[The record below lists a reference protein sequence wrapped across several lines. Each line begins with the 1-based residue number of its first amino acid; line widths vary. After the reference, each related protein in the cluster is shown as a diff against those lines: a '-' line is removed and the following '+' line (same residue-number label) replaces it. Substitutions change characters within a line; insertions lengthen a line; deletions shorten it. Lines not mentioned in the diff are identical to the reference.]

1 MRPESVTWGSRIVS
15 LLQRFKNRRTVEQEL
30 DEEVRSYFEIL
41 IERSMARGLSREEAQ
56 REARVQ
62 FEGVEQVKQRV
73 REARV
78 GAPIDTTLQDI
89 HYAWTSLK
97 KSPGFTLF
105 AVLTIALGLGANAA
119 IFSMVDGVL
128 IKSNGY
134 SEPERIVQ
142 LWEKPPKYQRNAISG
157 ANYLDWSRQV
167 QSFEAM
173 AAETGG
179 AMSYTG
185 SGEPRSLKTGFVS
198 APYFKVFGVQAALG
212 RTFAS
217 GEDQP
222 GSQKLVVLTH
232 RIWMNVFGG
241 DAGIVGRSILL
252 NGEPYTVIGVLPGA
266 SEFDRRWNDVWVP
279 LVFPPNPARDY
290 HYLIAYARLKRGVS
304 LQQARAEMS
313 AIAGHIA
320 ELYPAIKKGWDATVD
335 RYLDNVVG
343 PNTRLSLKVLMWA
356 VVAILMIGCA
366 NLANLLMA
374 RGTLRGREIALRMA
388 LGARRGRVV
397 RMLLT
402 ESLLLAGCGAAVGL
416 VIGFGLLKWI
426 QSLLPPFYF
435 PPEANIAMDGRVL
448 LFLAAVTILTG
459 IAFGLAPAVQASQW
473 DAAQS
478 LKEGGRTNSA
488 SRRKAYARH
497 VFVAAQ
503 VATAFILLAGAGLL
517 LRSFQRLM
525 NVNVGF
531 ETEGVVGAGLP
542 LKMEKNPDAA
552 KLTLYVNQ
560 LLDEVRATPG
570 VQAAAVASA
579 LPLTGWGDGMPFYM
593 ADNRDKRLGSGFKI
607 VTPGYFP
614 ALRLRLVAG
623 RVLDERDTEN
633 SPPVV
638 VVNESFVRAY
648 LPGQNALGNRIL
660 VEKIAPSRHGL
671 GPMTSWEIV
680 GVVADEKGNG
690 LDQTEDVGAYASF
703 AQDPV
708 VVGLGLVAR
717 VHEDSG
723 KMIKSI
729 ERAVWRVDKNQVLD
743 NPMTMGRI
751 KAESVTYRRLPA
763 VLLGGFALLALLLAC
778 TGIYGVLSF
787 VTAGRTQE
795 LGVRAAL
802 GASRGDLVRLVVGG
816 GSIPV
821 LVGVALGLGG
831 AVGLTRFI
839 RSMLF
844 ATSPLDATN
853 LMTVAVLLL
862 VVALAAC
869 LVPAWRAARA
879 DPMSALRQ
887 E

>member
-1 MRPESVTWGSRIVS
+1 MALGRIMH
-15 LLQRFKNRRTVEQEL
+15 LFRRLWDRRAVEQEL
-30 DEEVRSYFEIL
+30 DEEVQSYFEVL
-41 IERSMARGLSREEAQ
+41 IERGISRGMSREEAQ

-62 FEGVEQVKQRV
+62 FESAEQVKQRV
-73 REARV
+73 REVRV
-78 GAPIDTTLQDI
+78 GASIDTTLQDI
-89 HYAWTSLK
+89 RYAWRSLK

-119 IFSMVDGVL
+119 IFSLVDGVL
-128 IKSNGY
+128 IKSSGY
-134 SEPERIVQ
+134 PEPERIVK
-142 LWEKPPKYQRNAISG
+142 LWEKPPKRQRNGIAA
-157 ANYLDWSRQV
+157 ANYLDWSRQN
-167 QSFEAM
+167 QSFDAM

-179 AMSYTG
+179 ALSYSG
-185 SGEPRSLKTGFVS
+185 GGEPRSLKTGFVS

-217 GEDQP
+217 DEDQP
-222 GSQKLVVLTH
+222 GSQKVVVLTH
-232 RIWMNVFGG
+232 RIWMNLFGG
-241 DAGIVGRSILL
+241 DPGTVGRSILL

-266 SEFDRRWNDVWVP
+266 GEFDRRWNDIWVP

-290 HYLIAYARLKRGVS
+290 HYLTAVARLKRGVS
-304 LQQARAEMS
+304 LQQAQAEMS

-320 ELYPAIKKGWDATVD
+320 ELYPAIKKDWGATVD
-335 RYLDNVVG
+335 RYLDGVVG
-343 PNTRLSLKVLMWA
+343 SQTRLSLKVLMWA

-374 RGTLRGREIALRMA
+374 RAALRGREIALRMA
-388 LGARRGRVV
+388 LGARRGRVI

-402 ESLLLAGCGAAVGL
+402 ESLLLAGCGATVGIAL
-416 VIGFGLLKWI
+416 GFGLLKWV

-459 IAFGLAPAVQASQW
+459 IAFGLAPSIQASRR
-473 DAAQS
+473 DTAQS
-478 LKEGGRTNSA
+478 LKEGGRASSA
-488 SRRKAYARH
+488 IRGNAYARH
-497 VFVAAQ
+497 IFVAAQ
-503 VATAFILLAGAGLL
+503 VAIAFILLVGAGLL
-517 LRSFQRLM
+517 LRSFERLM

-542 LKMEKNPDAA
+542 LKMEKKPDAA

-570 VQAAAVASA
+570 VREAAIASA
-579 LPLTGWGDGMPFYM
+579 LPLTGWGDGMPFRM
-593 ADNRDKRLGSGFKI
+593 ADNRDKWLGSGFKI
-607 VTPGYFP
+607 VTPSYFP

-623 RVLDERDTEN
+623 RVLDERDTES
-633 SPPVV
+633 SPAVV
-638 VVNESFVRAY
+638 VVNESFVKAY
-648 LPGQNALGNRIL
+648 LPGQSPLGKRIL

-690 LDQTEDVGAYASF
+690 LDQVDDVGTYASF

-708 VVGLGLVAR
+708 VGLGLVAR
-717 VHEDSG
+717 VDGDSG
-723 KMIKSI
+723 TMIKSI
-729 ERAVWRVDKNQVLD
+729 QRAVWRVDKNQVLD
-743 NPMTMGRI
+743 NPMTMERI
-751 KAESVTYRRLPA
+751 KSESVTFRRLPA
-763 VLLGGFALLALLLAC
+763 VLLGGFALLSMLLAC
-778 TGIYGVLSF
+778 TGIYGVLSC

-802 GASRGDLVRLVVGG
+802 GASRADLVRLVVGS

-821 LVGVALGLGG
+821 LAGIVLGLGG

-844 ATSPLDATN
+844 ATSPLDAMN
-853 LMTVAVLLL
+853 LLAVAALLL
-862 VVALAAC
+862 AVALAAC
-869 LVPAWRAARA
+869 LAPAWRAARA

-887 E
+887 Q

>member
-1 MRPESVTWGSRIVS
+1 MAWGSRIVH
-15 LLQRFKNRRTVEQEL
+15 LFRRFWDRGGAEQEL
-30 DEEVRSYFEIL
+30 DEEVQSYFEVL
-41 IERSMARGLSREEAQ
+41 IERGVSRGMSREEAQ
-56 REARVQ
+56 RAARVQ
-62 FEGVEQVKQRV
+62 FEGPEQVKQRT

-78 GAPIDTTLQDI
+78 GASIDTALQDI
-89 HYAWTSLK
+89 RYAWRSLK

-119 IFSMVDGVL
+119 IFSLVDGVL
-128 IKSNGY
+128 IKSSGY
-134 SEPERIVQ
+134 PEPERIVQ
-142 LWEKPPKYQRNAISG
+142 LWERPPKRQRNAIAA
-157 ANYLDWSRQV
+157 ANYVDWSRQN
-167 QSFEAM
+167 QSFDAM

-179 AMSYTG
+179 ALSYSG
-185 SGEPRSLKTGFVS
+185 GGEPRSLKTGFVS

-217 GEDQP
+217 DEDQP
-222 GSQKLVVLTH
+222 GSQKVVVLTH
-232 RIWMNVFGG
+232 RIWMSLFGG
-241 DAGIVGRSILL
+241 DAGAVGRSILL

-266 SEFDRRWNDVWVP
+266 GEFDRRWNDIWVP

-290 HYLIAYARLKRGVS
+290 HYLTAVARLKRGVS
-304 LQQARAEMS
+304 LQQAQAEMS
-313 AIAGHIA
+313 ATAGHIA
-320 ELYPAIKKGWDATVD
+320 ELYPAIKKDWGATVD
-335 RYLDNVVG
+335 RYLDHVVG
-343 PNTRLSLKVLMWA
+343 SQTRLSLKVLMWA

-374 RGTLRGREIALRMA
+374 RAALRGREIALRMA
-388 LGARRGRVV
+388 LGAPRRRVI

-402 ESLLLAGCGAAVGL
+402 ESLMLAACGATIGIALGL
-416 VIGFGLLKWI
+416 GLLKWV

-459 IAFGLAPAVQASQW
+459 IAFGLAPAIQASRR
-473 DAAQS
+473 DTAQS

-488 SRRKAYARH
+488 SRGKAYARH
-497 VFVAAQ
+497 IFVAAQ
-503 VATAFILLAGAGLL
+503 VAIAFILLVGAGLL

-531 ETEGVVGAGLP
+531 ETDGVVGAGLP
-542 LKMEKNPDAA
+542 LKMEKKADAA

-570 VQAAAVASA
+570 LREAAIASA
-579 LPLTGWGDGMPFYM
+579 LPLTGWGDGMPFRM
-593 ADNRDKRLGSGFKI
+593 ADNRDKWLGSGFKI

-623 RVLDERDTEN
+623 RVLDERDTEG
-633 SPPVV
+633 SPAVV
-638 VVNESFVRAY
+638 VVNESFVKAY
-648 LPGQNALGNRIL
+648 LPGQSPLGKRIL

-690 LDQTEDVGAYASF
+690 LDQVEDIGAYASF

-708 VVGLGLVAR
+708 VGLGLVAR
-717 VHEDSG
+717 VDGDSG
-723 KMIKSI
+723 TMIKSI
-729 ERAVWRVDKNQVLD
+729 ERALWRVDKNQVLD
-743 NPMTMGRI
+743 NPMTMERI
-751 KAESVTYRRLPA
+751 KAESVTFRRLPA
-763 VLLGGFALLALLLAC
+763 VLLGGFALLSMLLAC

-821 LVGVALGLGG
+821 LAGIVLGLAG

-844 ATSPLDATN
+844 ATSPLDAIN
-853 LMTVAVLLL
+853 LLAVAALLL
-862 VVALAAC
+862 AVALAAC
-869 LVPAWRAARA
+869 LVPAWRAARV

>member
-1 MRPESVTWGSRIVS
+1 MEWGSRIMH
-15 LLQRFKNRRTVEQEL
+15 LFRRFWDRRGVEQEL
-30 DEEVRSYFEIL
+30 DEEVQSYFEVL
-41 IERSMARGLSREEAQ
+41 IERGMSRGMSREEAK
-56 REARVQ
+56 RKARVQ
-62 FEGVEQVKQRV
+62 FEGAEQVKQRV

-89 HYAWTSLK
+89 RHAWRSLK

-119 IFSMVDGVL
+119 IFSLVDGVL
-128 IKSNGY
+128 IKSSGY
-134 SEPERIVQ
+134 PEPQRIVQ
-142 LWEKPPKYQRNAISG
+142 LWEKPPTYPRNAIAG
-157 ANYLDWSRQV
+157 ANYLDWSRQN
-167 QSFEAM
+167 QSFDAM

-179 AMSYTG
+179 ALSYSG
-185 SGEPRSLKTGFVS
+185 GGEPRSLKTGFVS

-217 GEDQP
+217 DEDQP
-222 GSQKLVVLTH
+222 GSQKVVVLTH
-232 RIWMNVFGG
+232 RIWMNQFGG
-241 DAGIVGRSILL
+241 DAGTVGRSILL
-252 NGEPYTVIGVLPGA
+252 NGEPYIVIGVLPGA
-266 SEFDRRWNDVWVP
+266 GEFDRKWNDIWVP

-290 HYLIAYARLKRGVS
+290 HYLTAVARLKRGVS
-304 LQQARAEMS
+304 LQQAQAEMS

-320 ELYPAIKKGWDATVD
+320 ELYPAIKKGWGATVD
-335 RYLDNVVG
+335 RYLDHVVG
-343 PNTRLSLKVLMWA
+343 SETRLSLKVLMWA

-374 RGTLRGREIALRMA
+374 RAALRGREIALRMA
-388 LGARRGRVV
+388 LGARRGRVI

-402 ESLLLAGCGAAVGL
+402 ESLLLAACGATIGMALGL
-416 VIGFGLLKWI
+416 GLLKWI

-435 PPEANIAMDGRVL
+435 PPEANIAMDWRVL

-459 IAFGLAPAVQASQW
+459 IAFGLAPAIQASRR
-473 DAAQS
+473 DPAQS
-478 LKEGGRTNSA
+478 LKEGGRANSA

-497 VFVAAQ
+497 IFVAAQ
-503 VATAFILLAGAGLL
+503 VAIAFILLVGAGLL

-542 LKMEKNPDAA
+542 LKMEKKPDAA

-570 VQAAAVASA
+570 VQEAAIASA
-579 LPLTGWGDGMPFYM
+579 LPLTGWGDGMPFHM
-593 ADNRDKRLGSGFKI
+593 ADNRDKLLGSGFKI

-623 RVLDERDTEN
+623 RVLDERDTDS
-633 SPPVV
+633 SPAVV
-638 VVNESFVRAY
+638 VVNESFVKAY
-648 LPGQNALGNRIL
+648 LPGQSPLGKRIL
-660 VEKIAPSRHGL
+660 VEKIAPSRNGL

-690 LDQTEDVGAYASF
+690 LDRVEDIGAYASF

-708 VVGLGLVAR
+708 VGLGLVAR
-717 VHEDSG
+717 VDGDSG
-723 KMIKSI
+723 TMIKSI
-729 ERAVWRVDKNQVLD
+729 GRAVWRVDKNQVLD
-743 NPMTMGRI
+743 NPMTMERI
-751 KAESVTYRRLPA
+751 KAESVTLRRLPA
-763 VLLGGFALLALLLAC
+763 VLLGGFALLAMLLAC

-802 GASRGDLVRLVVGG
+802 GASPGDLVRLVVGG

-821 LVGVALGLGG
+821 LAGIVLGLGG

-844 ATSPLDATN
+844 ATSPLDAMN
-853 LMTVAVLLL
+853 LLAVAALLL
-862 VVALAAC
+862 TVALAAC
-869 LVPAWRAARA
+869 LVPAWRAARV

>member
-1 MRPESVTWGSRIVS
+1 MS
-15 LLQRFKNRRTVEQEL
+15 LLRRFKDRRTVEQEL
-30 DEEVRSYFEIL
+30 DEEIQSYFQIL
-41 IERSMARGLSREEAQ
+41 IERGMARGLSREEA
-56 REARVQ
+56 RRTARVQ
-62 FEGVEQVKQRV
+62 FEGAEQVKQRV

-78 GAPIDTTLQDI
+78 GAPIDSTLQDI
-89 HYAWTSLK
+89 GYAWRSLK
-97 KSPGFTLF
+97 RSPGFTLF

-134 SEPERIVQ
+134 LEPERIVQ
-142 LWEKPPKYQRNAISG
+142 LWEKPPKYQRNVISG
-157 ANYLDWSRQV
+157 ANYLDWSRQA
-167 QSFEAM
+167 QSFDAM

-185 SGEPRSLKTGFVS
+185 GEAPRSLKTGFVS
-198 APYFKVFGVQAALG
+198 APYFKVFGVRAALG

-222 GSQKLVVLTH
+222 TSQKVVVLTH
-232 RIWMNVFGG
+232 RIWVNAFGE

-252 NGEPYTVIGVLPGA
+252 DGEPYTVIGVLPGA

-290 HYLIAYARLKRGVS
+290 HYLIAYARLKPGVS
-304 LQQARAEMS
+304 AQQARAEMS

-320 ELYPAIKKGWDATVD
+320 ELYPAIMKGWGATVD
-335 RYLDNVVG
+335 RYLDNIVG
-343 PNTRLSLKVLMWA
+343 SDTRLSLKVLMWA

-374 RGTLRGREIALRMA
+374 RATLREREIALRMA
-388 LGARRGRVV
+388 LGARRARVV

-416 VIGFGLLKWI
+416 AIGFGLLKWI

-448 LFLAAVTILTG
+448 LFLAGVTILTG
-459 IAFGLAPAVQASQW
+459 IAFGLAPAVQASRR

-478 LKEGGRTNSA
+478 LKEGGRANSA
-488 SRRKAYARH
+488 GRGKACARH

-503 VATAFILLAGAGLL
+503 VAAAFILLAGAGLL

-525 NVNVGF
+525 NVNIGF
-531 ETEGVVGAGLP
+531 ETEGVMGAGLP
-542 LKMEKNPDAA
+542 LRMAKSPDPA

-579 LPLTGWGDGMPFYM
+579 LPLTGWGDGMPFFM
-593 ADNRDKRLGSGFKI
+593 ADNREKRLGSGFKI

-614 ALRLRLVAG
+614 ALRLRLVEG

-648 LPGQNALGNRIL
+648 LPGQNALGKRIL

-671 GPMTSWEIV
+671 GPMTAWEIV

-708 VVGLGLVAR
+708 VGLGLVAR
-717 VHEDSG
+717 FHGDSG
-723 KMIKSI
+723 TMIKSI
-729 ERAVWRVDKNQVLD
+729 ERAAWRVDKSQVLD
-743 NPMTMGRI
+743 NPMTMEQI
-751 KAESVTYRRLPA
+751 KTESVTYRRLPA
-763 VLLGGFALLALLLAC
+763 VLLGGFAMLALALAC

-795 LGVRAAL
+795 LGVRVAL
-802 GASRGDLVRLVVGG
+802 GASQGDLVRLVVGG

-821 LVGVALGLGG
+821 LCGVALGLGG

-853 LMTVAVLLL
+853 LAAVAALLL
-862 VVALAAC
+862 VVALVAC
-869 LVPAWRAARA
+869 LLPAWRAARA
-879 DPMSALRQ
+879 DPLPALRQ

>member
-1 MRPESVTWGSRIVS
+1 MTGMSRILS
-15 LLQRFKNRRTVEQEL
+15 LFRRLKDRRTVEQDL
-30 DEEVRSYFEIL
+30 DEEVQSYFEIL
-41 IERSMARGLSREEAQ
+41 MERGMARGLSREEA
-56 REARVQ
+56 RSEARVR
-62 FEGVEQVKQRV
+62 FEGAEQVKQKV

-78 GAPIDTTLQDI
+78 EAPIDTTLQDI
-89 HYAWTSLK
+89 RYAWRSLR
-97 KSPGFTLF
+97 KSPGFAWF
-105 AVLTIALGLGANAA
+105 AVATIALGLGANAA

-128 IKSNGY
+128 LKSSGY
-134 SEPERIVQ
+134 PAPERIVR
-142 LWEKPPKYQRNAISG
+142 LWEKPPKYQRNPISG
-157 ANYLDWSRQV
+157 ANYLDWSRHA

-179 AMSYTG
+179 AMSYTDG
-185 SGEPRSLKTGFVS
+185 REPRSLKTGFVS

-212 RTFAS
+212 RTFAP
-217 GEDQP
+217 GEDQA
-222 GSQKLVVLTH
+222 GSQKVVVLTH
-232 RIWMNVFGG
+232 RIWMNWFGA
-241 DAGIVGRSILL
+241 DTGIVGRPILL

-266 SEFDRRWNDVWVP
+266 SEFDRRWNDAWVP
-279 LVFPPNPARDY
+279 LVLPPNPARDY
-290 HYLIAYARLKRGVS
+290 HYLIAYARLKSGVS
-304 LQQARAEMS
+304 LEQAQTEMG

-320 ELYPAIKKGWDATVD
+320 ELYPAIKKGWSARVE
-335 RYLDNVVG
+335 RYVDNVVG
-343 PNTRLSLKVLMWA
+343 SDTRLSLKVLMWA
-356 VVAILMIGCA
+356 VVAILLIACA

-374 RGTLRGREIALRMA
+374 RGMVREREIALRMA

-402 ESLLLAGCGAAVGL
+402 ESLLLAGCGASVGL
-416 VIGFGLLKWI
+416 AIGLGLLKWI
-426 QSLLPPFYF
+426 ESLLPPFYF

-448 LFLAAVTILTG
+448 LFLAAVTVLTG
-459 IAFGLAPAVQASQW
+459 IAFGLAPAVQASRR

-478 LKEGGRTNSA
+478 LKEGGRGTSTG
-488 SRRKAYARH
+488 RRRAYARH

-503 VATAFILLAGAGLL
+503 VAAAFILLAGAGLL

-525 NVNVGF
+525 SVNVGF
-531 ETEGVVGAGLP
+531 ETTGVVGAGLP
-542 LKMEKNPDAA
+542 LPMGKDPDAA
-552 KLTLYVNQ
+552 KLKLYVNQ
-560 LLDEVRATPG
+560 LLDELRATPG

-579 LPLTGWGDGMPFYM
+579 LPLTGWGDGMPFHM
-593 ADNRDKRLGSGFKI
+593 ADNLDKLLGSGFKI

-623 RVLDERDTEN
+623 RVLDERDTES

-648 LPGQNALGNRIL
+648 LPGQNALGKRIL

-690 LDQTEDVGAYASF
+690 LDQRDDVGAYASF

-708 VVGLGLVAR
+708 VGLGLVAR
-717 VHEDSG
+717 VHGDSG
-723 KMIKSI
+723 TMIKSM
-729 ERAVWRVDKNQVLD
+729 ERAVRRVDKSQVLD
-743 NPMTMGRI
+743 NSMTMDRI

-763 VLLGGFALLALLLAC
+763 VLLGGFAMLALLLAC

-787 VTAGRTQE
+787 VAAGRRQE

-816 GSIPV
+816 GSVPV
-821 LVGVALGLGG
+821 LVGIALGMAG
-831 AVGLTRFI
+831 AAGLARFI

-844 ATSPLDATN
+844 ATSPLDAAN
-853 LMTVAVLLL
+853 LMAVAALLL

-869 LVPAWRAARA
+869 LVPAWRAARV
-879 DPMSALRQ
+879 DPTSALRQ

>member
-1 MRPESVTWGSRIVS
+1 MAWVSRITT
-15 LLQRFKNRRTVEQEL
+15 LLRRFKDRRAVEQDL
-30 DEEVRSYFEIL
+30 DDEVQSYFEIL
-41 IERSMARGLSREEAQ
+41 IERGMARGLSPEEAHRQ
-56 REARVQ
+56 ARVQ
-62 FEGVEQVKQRV
+62 FEGAEQVKYRV

-89 HYAWTSLK
+89 RYAWRSLK
-97 KSPGFTLF
+97 KSPGFTVF

-134 SEPERIVQ
+134 PEPERIVQ
-142 LWEKPPKYQRNAISG
+142 LWEKPPQRQRNGISA
-157 ANYLDWSRQV
+157 ANYVDWSRQA
-167 QSFEAM
+167 QSFDAM
-173 AAETGG
+173 AAETGA
-179 AMSYTG
+179 AMSYSG
-185 SGEPRSLKTGFVS
+185 GGEPRSLKTGLVS

-222 GSQKLVVLTH
+222 GSQKVVVLTH
-232 RIWMNVFGG
+232 RIWMNLFAG

-290 HYLIAYARLKRGVS
+290 HYLIAYARLKPGVS
-304 LQQARAEMS
+304 WQQAQTEMS

-320 ELYPAIKKGWDATVD
+320 ELYPAIKKGWGATVD

-343 PNTRLSLKVLMWA
+343 SNTRLSLKVLMWA

-366 NLANLLMA
+366 NLGNLLMA

-388 LGARRGRVV
+388 LGARRGRVI

-416 VIGFGLLKWI
+416 AMGFGLLKWI

-435 PPEANIAMDGRVL
+435 PPEANIEMDGRVL

-459 IAFGLAPAVQASQW
+459 IGFGLAPAVQASRR

-478 LKEGGRTNSA
+478 LKEGGRANSA
-488 SRRKAYARH
+488 GRGKAYARH
-497 VFVAAQ
+497 VFVAVQ
-503 VATAFILLAGAGLL
+503 VAAAFILLAGAGLL

-531 ETEGVVGAGLP
+531 ETQGVVGAGLP
-542 LKMEKNPDAA
+542 LAMEKNPDAA

-560 LLDEVRATPG
+560 LLDAVGATPG

-593 ADNRDKRLGSGFKI
+593 ADNREKRLGSGFKI

-623 RVLDERDTEN
+623 RVLDERDTES

-638 VVNESFVRAY
+638 VVNESFVSAY
-648 LPGQNALGNRIL
+648 LPGQNALGKRIL

-671 GPMTSWEIV
+671 GALTSWEIV

-690 LDQTEDVGAYASF
+690 LDQTQDVGAYASF

-708 VVGLGLVAR
+708 VGLGLVAR
-717 VHEDSG
+717 VHGDSG
-723 KMIKSI
+723 TMIKSI

-743 NPMTMGRI
+743 NPMTMERI
-751 KAESVTYRRLPA
+751 KAESVTYRKLPA
-763 VLLGGFALLALLLAC
+763 VLLGGFALVALLLAC
-778 TGIYGVLSF
+778 TGTYGVLSF

-802 GASRGDLVRLVVGG
+802 GASRGDLVRLVVGS

-821 LVGVALGLGG
+821 LVGVAVGLGG
-831 AVGLTRFI
+831 AAGLARFI

-844 ATSPLDATN
+844 ATSPLDVTN
-853 LMTVAVLLL
+853 LLAVAALLL

-869 LVPAWRAARA
+869 LVPAWRAARV